1 MGSSLFGN
9 LEKLKKDM
17 KKKKRSVDSFLFEYN
32 KQRYVVLVKP
42 YAKDD
47 PKPPEALMQLEFL
60 RVGKLRDRLTVPAT
74 KRQFMLDA
82 RAMRG
87 YFDIDYAENLGEVFR
102 ELYERF
108 ADFIPTQVLEEKS
121 EIEQEVLRG

>member
-17 KKKKRSVDSFLFEYN
+17 KKKKRSVDSFLFDYN

-42 YAKDD
+42 YGKEDE
-47 PKPPEALMQLEFL
+47 KPPQALMQLEFL
-60 RVGKLRDRLTVPAT
+60 RVGKLHDRLTVPAT

-82 RAMRG
+82 RAMRD
-87 YFDIDYAENLGEVFR
+87 YFDIDYTENLGEVFR

-108 ADFIPTQVLEEKS
+108 ADCIPIEAVEEKS
-121 EIEQEVLRG
+121 EIELEILRG